1 MVKTIGVVE
10 WEVNFKDR
18 LSCLDMDLCTDTSG
32 NYGFGRRG

>member
-18 LSCLDMDLCTDTSG
+18 LSCLDMDTSG